1 MSAAMRVAVG
11 ESFSETI
18 RMTPED
24 VQAFAKAANDLN
36 PIHYDETVAAQSRYK
51 RLIASGTQVAARL
64 MALTANYFTVNH
76 AAVGLDF
83 SLRFHKAVFADE
95 TIVLEWRVTEV
106 VDAPTLGGE
115 LVHVKGRVLNEAGEV
130 AVTATGRLLVTGK
143 L

>member
-1 MSAAMRVAVG
+1 MRVAVG
-11 ESFSETI
+11 EKFSETI
-18 RMTPED
+18 RMTPQD
-24 VQAFAKAANDLN
+24 VQSFAKAANDRN
-36 PIHYDETVAAQSRYK
+36 PIHYDEKVAAQSRYK

-64 MALTANYFTVNH
+64 MALTANYFTESH

-95 TIVLEWRVTEV
+95 TIVLEWQVTEV
-106 VDAPTLGGE
+106 TDAPTLGGE

-130 AVTATGRLLVTGK
+130 AVTATGRLLVTDE